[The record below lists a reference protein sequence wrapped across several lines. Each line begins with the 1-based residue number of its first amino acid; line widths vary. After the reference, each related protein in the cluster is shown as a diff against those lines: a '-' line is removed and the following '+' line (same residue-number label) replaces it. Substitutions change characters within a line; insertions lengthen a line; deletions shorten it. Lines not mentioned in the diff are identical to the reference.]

1 MYYYV
6 CIMYVCMYINTVY
19 SNRDLSVHQ
28 RILFKIIKTLVT
40 IYTVEVEM
48 RCCHLNLI
56 KS

>member
-1 MYYYV
+1 MYK
-6 CIMYVCMYINTVY
+6 NTVY